1 MPDRAAERQARW
13 QALARQRGPG
23 ARLLWPLSQIYGAL
37 MGMRRALYAAGFF
50 RSQRVPVPVI
60 VVGNVVVGGAGK
72 TPTVVALVQHLR
84 QAGWCPGVV
93 SRGYGRSTSETLSV
107 TASTPPELSGDE
119 PALIHRATG
128 VPVFV
133 ARQRIDAARALL
145 LAHPDINLLI
155 CDDGLQHLALARD
168 LNVTVFDE
176 RGVGNGW
183 LLPAGLLR
191 EAWPGHPASDTIPRL
206 VLRQHRE
213 GERPPP
219 VDAPPGVPAFN
230 AARRLADHAVNARG
244 ERIELV
250 ALVGRPLTAVAGI
263 ARPQAFFDMLR
274 SRGLTVT
281 REVALPDHADAA
293 AYGAL
298 TVTGGSIV
306 CTEKDAVKLFE
317 ILRASQQGEPCASV
331 WSVPLELNPEPGF
344 FDAVRACL
352 PPQDPDR

>member
-13 QALARQRGPG
+13 QALARQRGLG
-23 ARLLWPLSQIYGAL
+23 ARLLWPLSRIYGAL
-37 MGMRRALYAAGFF
+37 MGLRRALYAAGFF
-50 RSQRVPVPVI
+50 TSQRVPVPVI

-84 QAGWCPGVV
+84 LAGWRPGVI
-93 SRGYGRSTSETLSV
+93 SRGYGRSTSETLRV
-107 TASTPPELSGDE
+107 NASTPPELSGDE

-145 LAHPDINLLI
+145 AAHPDVNLLI

-191 EAWPGHPASDTIPRL
+191 EAWPGHAASDTIPRL

-213 GERPPP
+213 GERPPHVEP
-219 VDAPPGVPAFN
+219 ASGVAAFN
-230 AARRLADHAVNARG
+230 AVRRLADHAVNAQG
-244 ERIELV
+244 ESIALA
-250 ALVGRPLTAVAGI
+250 ALVGLPLTAVAGI

-274 SRGLTVT
+274 SRGLAVAQ
-281 REVALPDHADAA
+281 EVALPDHADAS
-293 AYGAL
+293 AYRAL
-298 TVTGGSIV
+298 PVTDRTIV
-306 CTEKDAVKLFE
+306 CTEKDAVKLFPLLE
-317 ILRASQQGEPCASV
+317 ASRHGESCASV
-331 WSVPLELNPEPGF
+331 WSVPLELSPEPDF

>member
-13 QALARQRGPG
+13 QALARQRGMG
-23 ARLLWPLSQIYGAL
+23 ARLLWPLSQVYGAL
-37 MGMRRALYAAGFF
+37 MGLRRGLYAAGFF
-50 RSQRVPVPVI
+50 RSHRVPVPVI

-84 QAGWCPGVV
+84 QAGWRPGVI
-93 SRGYGRSTSETLSV
+93 SRGYGRAATDTLSV
-107 TASTPPELSGDE
+107 KASTPPEMSGDE

-145 LAHPDINLLI
+145 AAHPDVNLLI

-191 EAWPGHPASDTIPRL
+191 ETWPGHAASDSIPRL

-213 GERPPP
+213 GERPPK
-219 VDAPPGVPAFN
+219 VDAPPGVATFN
-230 AARRLADHAVNARG
+230 AARRLADHAVNAHG
-244 ERIELV
+244 ERVELA
-250 ALVGRPLTAVAGI
+250 ALARQPLTAVAGI

-274 SRGLTVT
+274 SRGLTLA
-281 REVALPDHADAA
+281 REVALPDHADAS

-298 TVTGGSIV
+298 ALAGDSIV
-306 CTEKDAVKLFE
+306 CTEKDAVKLFSLIRSADRE
-317 ILRASQQGEPCASV
+317 QPSPTV
-331 WSVPLELNPEPGF
+331 WAVPLELSPEPGF
-344 FDAVRACL
+344 FDAVCACL
-352 PPQDPDR
+352 PPMRPDR